1 MRVRYIIAGL
11 GAVLVAS
18 MTAFSDGGSPVA
30 DAASRGDKAA
40 IKALIQ
46 QKADVNAAQPD
57 GATAL
62 QWAAYR
68 NDVDVADMLIAA
80 GANVKTPN
88 RDGFTPLILA
98 SINGSAPM
106 ISKLLKG
113 GADANDKDPNQET
126 PIMFAARSGNVDAIE
141 VLIDAKADVNAKE
154 KLRGT
159 TALMWA
165 AEQVHPEAV
174 KALVAAGVDVSA
186 ASNFDT
192 KGARAYLAPSVAAR
206 RNSAQGAGGLG
217 QGRGG
222 AGRGRGGAPGAAAQ
236 GAAGQAGA
244 ANGQQAATIAAPGAE
259 GAAPAGRG
267 RGGRGRGAAGAGA
280 GTAGADGEVDVQAL
294 DDAAAAASFG
304 RGNDTDGGGLTALVY
319 AARENCLDCA
329 KALIEAG
336 ANVNQVTHYGWTPLL
351 TATQNR
357 HYKIATYLL
366 EKGANPNIQNNGGW
380 SPLYI
385 ATDNRNIE
393 GGDYPARKPDMDH
406 LDFIK
411 TLLDKGANVNVRVC
425 GIRSTATNCTGDST
439 ETRTNF
445 TMQWLQED
453 GATPFLRASQSGDV
467 DLMKLLL
474 AHGADPKIETAH
486 HVSALAVASG
496 IAWVEGVTY
505 EWSPDQNLEAVKML
519 LDLGIDPNIQD
530 DDGRAALHGAAHK
543 GRNAVVET
551 LVAHGA
557 KLDLHD
563 YGSRDTVN
571 GDMKGITWEPVQ
583 YAEGLV
589 RVGVQSAIAHPETAA
604 LMKKLM
610 TEKGLEIPPDITSS
624 ICLTK
629 GLKGCQ

>member
-1 MRVRYIIAGL
+1 MRVRYIVAGL

-18 MTAFSDGGSPVA
+18 MAAFSDGGSPVA
-30 DAASRGDKAA
+30 DAAARGDKAA
-40 IKALIQ
+40 IKSLIQ
-46 QKADVNAAQPD
+46 QKADVNAVQPD

-106 ISKLLKG
+106 ISRLLKG

-126 PIMFAARSGNVDAIE
+126 PIMFAARSGNVDAIK

-174 KALVAAGVDVSA
+174 KVLVASGADISA

-206 RNSAQGAGGLG
+206 RNSTQGAGGLG

-222 AGRGRGGAPGAAAQ
+222 RGRGAA
-236 GAAGQAGA
+236 QAGA
-244 ANGQQAATIAAPGAE
+244 AQGGPAQRGPAPAGAGNGQQIATIGAPN

-267 RGGRGRGAAGAGA
+267 RGRGRGAAGA
-280 GTAGADGEVDVQAL
+280 AGANGEVDVQAL

-329 KALIEAG
+329 KELIEAG

-425 GIRSTATNCTGDST
+425 GIRSTATNCSGDST

-551 LVAHGA
+551 LVARGA

-604 LMKKLM
+604 LMKKMM

>member
-1 MRVRYIIAGL
+1 M
-11 GAVLVAS
+11 
-18 MTAFSDGGSPVA
+18 
-30 DAASRGDKAA
+30 
-40 IKALIQ
+40 
-46 QKADVNAAQPD
+46 NAPQTD

-68 NDVDVADMLIAA
+68 NDLDIADMLVAA
-80 GANVKTPN
+80 GASPKTAN

-106 ISKLLKG
+106 ISRLLKA
-113 GADANDKDPNQET
+113 GAGANDPDPNEET
-126 PIMFAARSGNVDAIE
+126 PLMFAARSGNVDAVN
-141 VLIDAKADVNAKE
+141 VLVQAKADVNAKE

-165 AEQVHPEAV
+165 AEQVHPETV
-174 KALVAAGVDVSA
+174 KALIAAGADVSA
-186 ASNFDT
+186 ATGFDT

-217 QGRGG
+217 QGRRGFG
-222 AGRGRGGAPGAAAQ
+222 AGQANANGAPGANGRGRGRARGA
-236 GAAGQAGA
+236 
-244 ANGQQAATIAAPGAE
+244 
-259 GAAPAGRG
+259 
-267 RGGRGRGAAGAGA
+267 AAGAGA
-280 GTAGADGEVDVQAL
+280 EAGKDGEVDVAAA
-294 DDAAAAASFG
+294 DEAAAAASFF
-304 RGNDTDGGGLTALVY
+304 RQTDTDGGGLTPMVY
-319 AARENCLDCA
+319 AARQDCLACVEELVA
-329 KALIEAG
+329 AG

-357 HYKIATYLL
+357 HYKLALYLL
-366 EKGANPNIQNNGGW
+366 DHGANPNISNNGGW

-406 LDFIK
+406 LEYIRA
-411 TLLDKGANVNVRVC
+411 LLDKGANVNVRIC
-425 GIRSTATNCTGDST
+425 GVKSTPTSCVGDST

-467 DLMKLLL
+467 ELMKLLL
-474 AHGADPKIETAH
+474 AHGADPKIETSH
-486 HVSALAVASG
+486 HVTALAVASG
-496 IAWVEGVTY
+496 IGWVEGVTY
-505 EWSPDQNLEAVKML
+505 EWSPEENLEAVNLL

-530 DDGRAALHGAAHK
+530 EDGRAALHGAAHK

-563 YGSRDTVN
+563 FGSRDTVN
-571 GDMKGITWEPVQ
+571 GDMKGVTWEPVQ

-604 LMKKLM
+604 LMKNLM
-610 TEKGLEIPPDITSS
+610 KEKDIEIPPDITSS

>member
-1 MRVRYIIAGL
+1 MRVRYVIVGV

-18 MTAFSDGGSPVA
+18 MAAFSDGGSPVA
-30 DAASRGDKAA
+30 DAAARGDKAA

-46 QKADVNAAQPD
+46 QKADVNAPQAD

-68 NDVDVADMLIAA
+68 NDVDVADLLIAA

-106 ISKLLKG
+106 ISKLLKA
-113 GADANDKDPNQET
+113 GADANEKDPNQET
-126 PIMFAARSGNVDAIE
+126 PIMFAARSGNVDAIK

-174 KALVAAGVDVSA
+174 KALVSAGADVGAAT
-186 ASNFDT
+186 NFDT

-217 QGRGG
+217 QGRGA
-222 AGRGRGGAPGAAAQ
+222 AGRGRGAAQ
-236 GAAGQAGA
+236 GGAARGGPAPAGA
-244 ANGQQAATIAAPGAE
+244 GNGQQVATIAGPGAE
-259 GAAPAGRG
+259 GAAPAARG

-280 GTAGADGEVDVQAL
+280 AGADGEVDVQAL

-319 AARENCLDCA
+319 AARQDCLDCA
-329 KALIEAG
+329 KELIEAG

-357 HYKIATYLL
+357 HYKLATYLL

-406 LDFIK
+406 LDYIK
-411 TLLDKGANVNVRVC
+411 TLLEKGANVNVRIC
-425 GIRSTATNCTGDST
+425 GIKSTPTNCTGDST

-467 DLMKLLL
+467 ELMKLLL

-505 EWSPDQNLEAVKML
+505 EWSPEENLEAVNML

-563 YGSRDTVN
+563 FGSRDTVN